1 MRANQVQRSRWQP
14 PNRFVR
20 KEPQIFVGHA
30 VLSSDRLI
38 DCKSHARLI
47 LCCSVSGGISIL
59 RFLIF
64 AAGARI
70 LHTFDLPKI
79 VRMMTITMCC
89 SENLANGVNDNYCS
103 IFLQSSSVSSSLRD
117 LGKQIAG
124 SKLPGRLAQRWH
136 SSGTTLVQRWHRSG
150 TTLVQRWHNSS
161 SPSSFPFP
169 RRLRQQVAHPSTPDA
184 IDLCLQAEEISRP
197 QNPASYS
204 RLWLPGSGD
213 PRRDLDQNSGV

>member
-1 MRANQVQRSRWQP
+1 M
-14 PNRFVR
+14 
-20 KEPQIFVGHA
+20 
-30 VLSSDRLI
+30 LI
-38 DCKSHARLI
+38 HKWRNLYIEIPHICWR
-47 LCCSVSGGISIL
+47 
-59 RFLIF
+59 
-64 AAGARI
+64 ARI

-79 VRMMTITMCC
+79 VKMMTIITCC
-89 SENLANGVNDNYCS
+89 SGDLANGVNDNYCS

-124 SKLPGRLAQRWH
+124 SKLPGRLA
-136 SSGTTLVQRWHRSG
+136 QRWHRSG

-204 RLWLPGSGD
+204 RLLLPGSGD

>member
-1 MRANQVQRSRWQP
+1 
-14 PNRFVR
+14 
-20 KEPQIFVGHA
+20 
-30 VLSSDRLI
+30 
-38 DCKSHARLI
+38 
-47 LCCSVSGGISIL
+47 
-59 RFLIF
+59 
-64 AAGARI
+64 
-70 LHTFDLPKI
+70 
-79 VRMMTITMCC
+79 MCC

-136 SSGTTLVQRWHRSG
+136 SSG

-213 PRRDLDQNSGV
+213 PRRDLDQNSVVRSRQRNVLNPGLKSHMAPPLTIDPDAVTLRYHRQARH